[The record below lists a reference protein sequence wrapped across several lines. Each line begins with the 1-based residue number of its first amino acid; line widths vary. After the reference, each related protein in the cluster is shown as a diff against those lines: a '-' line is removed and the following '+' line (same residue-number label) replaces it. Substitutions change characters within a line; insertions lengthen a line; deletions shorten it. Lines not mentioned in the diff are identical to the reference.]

1 MRTVSRTLALA
12 ALLCGLATPPAVAE
26 ELVVWHAWYG
36 DEATA
41 LAEWAK
47 GYANRHPGITVR
59 LLEVPAEAITSKLAN
74 AIPRGHGPD
83 VFIWA
88 HEQLGAW
95 VEAGL
100 LAPLPADV
108 EREAAELQLPGT
120 VDPLVYHGVLYGLP
134 LAFKSVAL
142 FRNLDLVPNAPATTD
157 ELVADAAR
165 WTDPAAGRFGLAYEV
180 GAVYYQAA
188 WLHGFGGG
196 VRDPDGSLGLSAPGN
211 APALAFAADL
221 VARGLVPADANGALV
236 TALFTTGKA
245 AMAIQ
250 GPWFVADARRSGIRF
265 AISPLP
271 IVSATGLPARPFLT
285 IDTAFLSARSAHP
298 AAALALLRDLAGPE
312 SARLRATTGGQPVT
326 ARAAYDDPAVAA
338 DPALAA
344 FREQL
349 GRAVPMPTEPEMRA
363 LWEPAAFALRS
374 ALRGDLDPATALAE
388 AERKFRIF
396 TRPPPP
402 PADPLPFALGAGG
415 LLLVGAFLAVRRARR
430 VQLGA
435 AMWAHRRDYLYLVP
449 AGIGIVLLLVLPF
462 VVGAA
467 VSFAAHTGGGT
478 FSFVGLRN
486 FVSILSSSDFGFTE
500 PESFYYTLAV
510 TILWTVLNVGLHL
523 GIGVALALLLRE
535 PWVKLRGLWRV
546 LLIVPWAVPNYI
558 TALIWKGMFHRQ
570 LGAINAVLGWFGVE
584 PVGWFDHFSTA
595 FAANLATNVWLGFPF
610 MMVVTLGALQT
621 IPKDVEEAAAIDGAG
636 AWTRFWRI
644 TLPMIRPSLIPAVVL
659 GSVWTFNMFNVIYL
673 VSGGDP
679 EGRTEILISQAYRW
693 AFSRQEQYG
702 YAAAYAVLIFG
713 ILFAFDLLTRRITR
727 TEAGAR

>member
-1 MRTVSRTLALA
+1 MVCL
-12 ALLCGLATPPAVAE
+12 GTPARASD
-26 ELVVWHAWYG
+26 LVVWHAYHG
-36 DEATA
+36 AEAEA
-41 LAEWAK
+41 LGEWAAAWRA
-47 GYANRHPGITVR
+47 GHPDTSVR
-59 LLEVPAEAITSKLAN
+59 LVEVPSEALTGKLAS

-100 LAPLPADV
+100 VAPLPAEA
-108 EREAAELQLPGT
+108 EREAIEVHLPGT
-120 VDPLVYHGVLYGLP
+120 VDPLVRSGRLYGLP

-142 FRNLDLVPNAPATTD
+142 FRNTRLVPEAPATTD
-157 ELVADAAR
+157 ELLAAAAR
-165 WTDPAAGRFGLAYEV
+165 WTDPGAGRFGLAYEI
-180 GAVYYQAA
+180 GAFYYQAP
-188 WLHGFGGG
+188 WLYGFGGG
-196 VRDPDGSLGLSAPGN
+196 ITDGDGRLVLSGVAN
-211 APALAFAADL
+211 ARALAFAAEL
-221 VARGLVPADANGALV
+221 QRRGLVPADANGALV
-236 TALFTTGKA
+236 TALFTGGRA
-245 AMAIQ
+245 AMVIQ
-250 GPWFVADARRSGIRF
+250 GPWFLADAARSGIPF

-271 IVSATGLPARPFLT
+271 VVSATGLPARPFLS
-285 IDTAFLSARSAHP
+285 IDTAFLSARSGRP
-298 AAALALLRDLAGPE
+298 AEALALMRDLAGPAG
-312 SARLRATTGGQPVT
+312 ARIRALRGRQPVT
-326 ARAAYDDPAVAA
+326 ARAAYDDPRIAG
-338 DPALAA
+338 DRALAA

-349 GRAVPMPTEPEMRA
+349 GLAVPMPSDPSMRA

-402 PADPLPFALGAGG
+402 PADPLPFVLGVGG
-415 LLLVGAFLAVRRARR
+415 LALFGAFLAVRRARR
-430 VQLGA
+430 VRLGA
-435 AMWAHRRDYLYLVP
+435 AIWAHRTDYLYLVP
-449 AGIGIVLLLVLPF
+449 AALGVLALLVVPF
-462 VVGAA
+462 AVGAA
-467 VSFAAHTGGGT
+467 VSFAAHTGGGE
-478 FSFVGLRN
+478 FSFVGLEN
-486 FVSILSSSDFGFTE
+486 FVSILSSRDFGITE
-500 PESFYYTLAV
+500 PESFYYTLGV
-510 TILWTVLNVGLHL
+510 TVLWTVLNVGLHL
-523 GIGVALALLLRE
+523 ALGIALALLLRE
-535 PWVKLRGLWRV
+535 PWVRLRGLWRV

-584 PVGWFDHFSTA
+584 PVGWFDRFSTA

-621 IPKDVEEAAAIDGAG
+621 IPRDVEEAAAIDGAG

-644 TLPMIRPSLIPAVVL
+644 TLPMIRPSLVPAVVL

-713 ILFAFDLLTRRITR
+713 ILLAFDLLTRRFTR
-727 TEAGAR
+727 TEAGVR